1 MTIVFK
7 GLAPH
12 DLAPARS
19 ISVQSLNRNVE
30 VTLYVPDD
38 WHPSTSIPIRIQMTP
53 VIARSLAERLMA
65 VAAEVE
71 SPV

>member
-1 MTIVFK
+1 MTIVFR
-7 GLAPH
+7 GLPPH

-19 ISVQSLNRNVE
+19 TSVQSLNGNVE

-38 WHPSTSIPIRIQMTP
+38 WHPPSSIPIRIQMTP
-53 VIARSLAERLMA
+53 VVARSLAERLMT